1 MVNAAT
7 YAIQCLLDSISRYDL
22 TKKWSGKKRDH
33 RKLTNEE
40 RKLMRQ
46 NEEMREQVMK
56 DNAKELNAMMHV
68 ITFNTVSRTITG
80 KARDA
85 LLNLIMTNC
94 PWDRMMWAEK
104 MLKTDAYYR
113 LMEVASELATDHYKH
128 ESAMEV
134 TESTNTIVGICF
146 GHLYEQ
152 MWDDAKRNEL
162 IEKVDEFSKEK
173 LVDQSLE
180 SKVGVTVICGFKN
193 RPPNRKRTGRE
204 LIFCC
209 SYSILYV
216 ISEQHYLLQYIFAE
230 G

>member
-1 MVNAAT
+1 MLNTNEDEMVNAAT

-22 TKKWSGKKRDH
+22 TKKYSGKKRDH
-33 RKLTNEE
+33 RKMTNEE
-40 RKLMRQ
+40 RKQLRQ

-68 ITFNTVSRTITG
+68 ITFNTVSRTISG

-85 LLNLIMTNC
+85 LVNLIMVNC

-104 MLKTDAYYR
+104 MLKTDAYCR
-113 LMEVASELATDHYKH
+113 LMEVASELSSDHYKH
-128 ESAMEV
+128 ESAMEI

-152 MWDDAKRNEL
+152 MWDDAKRNQL

-173 LVDQSLE
+173 LADSSLE
-180 SKVGVTVICGFKN
+180 SKVMGDRVYSLGVSLPSFFINCHGFESLQVTVPCNKG
-193 RPPNRKRTGRE
+193 
-204 LIFCC
+204 
-209 SYSILYV
+209 
-216 ISEQHYLLQYIFAE
+216 
-230 G
+230 